1 LLAIPESN
9 FVAKGQKEKGCQVV
23 VADLGGELNVSISML
38 CVLLLVKES
47 ELEPKVS
54 SMAAVS
60 RCVTR
65 QIVVLSSAWK

>member
-1 LLAIPESN
+1 M
-9 FVAKGQKEKGCQVV
+9 V
-23 VADLGGELNVSISML
+23 VANLGGELNVSISML
-38 CVLLLVKES
+38 SVLLLVKES

-60 RCVTR
+60 RCATR